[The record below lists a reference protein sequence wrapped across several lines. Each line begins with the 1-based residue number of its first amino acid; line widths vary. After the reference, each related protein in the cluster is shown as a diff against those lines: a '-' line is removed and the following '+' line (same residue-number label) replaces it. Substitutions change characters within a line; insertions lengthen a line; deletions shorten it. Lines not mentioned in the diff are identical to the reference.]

1 MKVNHSYFRDLGKL
15 IADEIRNRLSK
26 RNPVLDGAVIKYIR
40 EICRKTVQDLKV
52 ILGELEEFKRKVAP
66 ISQAERKN
74 PVFFFTLL
82 NKINVVC
89 LFSNF
94 HQTCSNANFTVATKI
109 NKECLI

>member
-82 NKINVVC
+82 C
-89 LFSNF
+89 AFF
-94 HQTCSNANFTVATKI
+94 
-109 NKECLI
+109 LILIKFVPMRILLWPRK